1 MSVGTATSYSL
12 EGKVIIVTGGYG
24 ILGKSFCEAIA
35 LAGGEVVLLGR
46 DENKG
51 IAAVKQIENQGGI
64 AFFAQADAMDE
75 NSLIHAREVILK
87 RFGKIDGLVNAAGGN
102 VPEAVLQPEADIFSL
117 NMNGMKKAMDL
128 NIWGT
133 LLPTQ
138 IFGTELVHQETGSI
152 VNISSVSTVR
162 PLTKVLGYSM
172 AKAAI
177 DAYTKWFAV
186 EVANRHGDRIRVNAL
201 VPGFFLT
208 DQNRTLLTQ
217 ADGSLTT
224 RGQSIIKQT
233 PFKRFGNPQEL
244 NGALIWLLSDASK
257 FVTGTT
263 VRVDGGFMSS
273 SGV

>member
-1 MSVGTATSYSL
+1 MSSGTTESFSL
-12 EGKVIIVTGGYG
+12 KDKVIIVTGGYG
-24 ILGKSFCEAIA
+24 ILGKSFSESIA
-35 LAGGEVVLLGR
+35 LAGGNVVILGR
-46 DENKG
+46 DEQKG
-51 IAAVKQIENQGGI
+51 LSVVKNIEAKGGI
-64 AFFAQADAMDE
+64 AFFAQADVMDE
-75 NSLIHAREVILK
+75 DSLKRAKDLILQ
-87 RFGKIDGLVNAAGGN
+87 RFGKISGLVNAAGGN

-117 NMNGMKKAMDL
+117 SMSGMKKALDL
-128 NIWGT
+128 NVWGT

-138 IFGTELVHQETGSI
+138 IFGAELVKEETGSI

-172 AKAAI
+172 AKSAI
-177 DAYTKWFAV
+177 DAYTKWFAI
-186 EVANRHGDRIRVNAL
+186 EVANRHGDKIRVNAL

-208 DQNRTLLTQ
+208 DQNRALLTQ
-217 ADGSLTT
+217 PDGSLTP

-233 PFKRFGNPQEL
+233 PFKRFGSPNEL

-257 FVTGTT
+257 FVTGTN

>member
-12 EGKVIIVTGGYG
+12 GGKVIIVTGGYG

-35 LAGGEVVLLGR
+35 LAGGQVVLLGR

-51 IAAVKQIENQGGI
+51 KAAVKQIENQGGI

-75 NSLIHAREVILK
+75 NSLIHVRAVILK

-138 IFGTELVHQETGSI
+138 IFGAELVHQETGSI

-217 ADGSLTT
+217 PDGSLTT

-233 PFKRFGNPQEL
+233 PFRRFGNPHEL

>member
-1 MSVGTATSYSL
+1 MNDGTTASFSL
-12 EGKVIIVTGGYG
+12 KGKVIVVTGGYG
-24 ILGKSFCEAIA
+24 ILGMSFCEGIA
-35 LAGGEVVLLGR
+35 LAGGEVVILGR
-46 DENKG
+46 NEQKG
-51 IAAVKQIENQGGI
+51 QNAVKHIENLGGV
-64 AFFAQADAMDE
+64 AFFVKADVMDE
-75 NSLIHAREVILK
+75 NSLKLAKDLILN
-87 RFGKIDGLVNAAGGN
+87 RFGKINGLVNAAGGN
-102 VPEAVLQPEADIFSL
+102 VPEAVLQPDADIFSM
-117 NMNGMKKAMDL
+117 NMNGMKKAMEL
-128 NIWGT
+128 NVWGT

-138 IFGTELVHQETGSI
+138 IFGPAFVQQQSGSI

-177 DAYTKWFAV
+177 DAYTKWFAI
-186 EVANRHGDRIRVNAL
+186 EVANRHGDSIRVNAL

-208 DQNRTLLTQ
+208 DQNRALLTQ
-217 ADGSLTT
+217 PDGSLTP

>member
-1 MSVGTATSYSL
+1 MNDDTTTSFSL
-12 EGKVIIVTGGYG
+12 KGKVIVVTGGYG

-35 LAGGEVVLLGR
+35 LAGGEVVILGR

-51 IAAVKQIENQGGI
+51 LVAVKHIENLGGI
-64 AFFAQADAMDE
+64 AFFAQADVMDE
-75 NSLIHAREVILK
+75 NSLEQAKESVLK
-87 RFGKIDGLVNAAGGN
+87 RFGKINGLVNAAGGN

-117 NMNGMKKAMDL
+117 NMNGMKKALDL

-138 IFGTELVHQETGSI
+138 IFGAAFIEQQSGSI

-177 DAYTKWFAV
+177 DAYTKWFAI
-186 EVANRHGDRIRVNAL
+186 EVANRHGDSIRVNAL

-208 DQNRTLLTQ
+208 DQNRALLTQ
-217 ADGSLTT
+217 SDGSLTP

-244 NGALIWLLSDASK
+244 NGALVWLLSDASK

>member
-1 MSVGTATSYSL
+1 MNDGTTASFSL
-12 EGKVIIVTGGYG
+12 KGKVIVVTGGYG
-24 ILGKSFCEAIA
+24 ILGMSFCEGIA
-35 LAGGEVVLLGR
+35 LAGGEVVILGR
-46 DENKG
+46 DEQKG
-51 IAAVKQIENQGGI
+51 QNAVKHIENLGGV
-64 AFFAQADAMDE
+64 AFFVKADVMDE
-75 NSLIHAREVILK
+75 NSLKLAKDLILN
-87 RFGKIDGLVNAAGGN
+87 RFGKINGLVNAAGGN
-102 VPEAVLQPEADIFSL
+102 VPEAVLQPDADIFSM
-117 NMNGMKKAMDL
+117 NMNGMKKAMEL
-128 NIWGT
+128 NVWGT

-138 IFGTELVHQETGSI
+138 IFGPAFVQQQSGSI

-177 DAYTKWFAV
+177 DAYTKWFAI
-186 EVANRHGDRIRVNAL
+186 EVANRHGDSIRVNAL

-208 DQNRTLLTQ
+208 DQNRALLTQ
-217 ADGSLTT
+217 PDGSLTP

>member
-12 EGKVIIVTGGYG
+12 GGKVIIVTGGYG

-35 LAGGEVVLLGR
+35 LAGGQVVLLGR

-51 IAAVKQIENQGGI
+51 KAAVKQIENQGGI

-138 IFGTELVHQETGSI
+138 IFGAELVHQETGSI

-217 ADGSLTT
+217 PDGSLTT

-233 PFKRFGNPQEL
+233 PFKRFGNPHEL

>member
-1 MSVGTATSYSL
+1 MNDGTTASFSL
-12 EGKVIIVTGGYG
+12 KGKVIVVTGGYG
-24 ILGKSFCEAIA
+24 ILGMSFCEGIA
-35 LAGGEVVLLGR
+35 LAGGEVVILGR
-46 DENKG
+46 DEQKG
-51 IAAVKQIENQGGI
+51 QNAVKHIENLGGV
-64 AFFAQADAMDE
+64 AFFVKADVMDE
-75 NSLIHAREVILK
+75 NSLKLAKDLILN
-87 RFGKIDGLVNAAGGN
+87 RFGKINGLVNAAGGN
-102 VPEAVLQPEADIFSL
+102 VPEAVLQPDADIFSM
-117 NMNGMKKAMDL
+117 NMNGMKKALEL
-128 NIWGT
+128 NVWGT

-138 IFGTELVHQETGSI
+138 IFGPAFVQQQSGSI

-177 DAYTKWFAV
+177 DAYTKWFAI
-186 EVANRHGDRIRVNAL
+186 EVANRHGDSIRVNAL

-208 DQNRTLLTQ
+208 DQNRALLTQ
-217 ADGSLTT
+217 PDGSLTP

>member
-12 EGKVIIVTGGYG
+12 GGKVIIVTGGYG

-35 LAGGEVVLLGR
+35 LAGGQVVLLGR

-51 IAAVKQIENQGGI
+51 KAAVKQIENQGGI

-138 IFGTELVHQETGSI
+138 IFGAELVHQETGSI

-217 ADGSLTT
+217 PDGSLTT

>member
-1 MSVGTATSYSL
+1 MNDGTTASFSL
-12 EGKVIIVTGGYG
+12 KGKVIVVTGGYG
-24 ILGKSFCEAIA
+24 ILGMSFCEGIA
-35 LAGGEVVLLGR
+35 LAGGDVVFLGR
-46 DENKG
+46 DEQKG
-51 IAAVKQIENQGGI
+51 QDAVKHIENLGGV
-64 AFFAQADAMDE
+64 AFFAKADVMDE
-75 NSLIHAREVILK
+75 NSLKLAKDLILN
-87 RFGKIDGLVNAAGGN
+87 RFGKINGLVNAAGGN
-102 VPEAVLQPEADIFSL
+102 VPEAVLQPDADIFSM
-117 NMNGMKKAMDL
+117 NMNGMKKALEL
-128 NIWGT
+128 NVWGT

-138 IFGTELVHQETGSI
+138 IFGPAFVQQQSGSI

-177 DAYTKWFAV
+177 DAYTKWFAI
-186 EVANRHGDRIRVNAL
+186 EVANRHGDSIRVNAL

-208 DQNRTLLTQ
+208 DQNRALLTQ
-217 ADGSLTT
+217 PDGSLTP

-244 NGALIWLLSDASK
+244 NGALIWLLSDAST

>member
-1 MSVGTATSYSL
+1 MNDNTTASFSL
-12 EGKVIIVTGGYG
+12 KGKVIVVTGGYG

-35 LAGGEVVLLGR
+35 LAGGEVVILGR

-51 IAAVKQIENQGGI
+51 LAAVKHIENLGGI
-64 AFFAQADAMDE
+64 AFFAQADVMDE
-75 NSLIHAREVILK
+75 NSLEQAKESVLK
-87 RFGKIDGLVNAAGGN
+87 RFGKINGLVNAAGGN

-117 NMNGMKKAMDL
+117 NMNGMKKALDL

-138 IFGTELVHQETGSI
+138 IFGAAFVQQKSGSI

-177 DAYTKWFAV
+177 DAYTKWFAI
-186 EVANRHGDRIRVNAL
+186 EVANRHGDSIRVNAL

-208 DQNRTLLTQ
+208 DQNRALLTQ
-217 ADGSLTT
+217 PDGSLTS

-244 NGALIWLLSDASK
+244 NGALVWLLSDASK

>member
-1 MSVGTATSYSL
+1 MNEETRPTFSL
-12 EGKVIIVTGGYG
+12 NGKVVVVTGGYG
-24 ILGKSFCEAIA
+24 ILGKSFCKAIA
-35 LAGGEVVLLGR
+35 LAGGSVVILGR
-46 DENKG
+46 DERKG
-51 IAAVKQIENQGGI
+51 EAAIRDIEDSGGT
-64 AFFAQADAMDE
+64 AFFSRADVMDE
-75 NSLIHAREVILK
+75 PDLILAKETILK
-87 RFGKIDGLVNAAGGN
+87 KFGKIDGLVNAAGGN

-117 NMNGMKKAMDL
+117 NMQGMKKALDL
-128 NIWGT
+128 NVWGT

-138 IFGTELVHQETGSI
+138 IFGSALMLQPTSSI

-186 EVANRHGDRIRVNAL
+186 EVANRHGDAIRVNAL

-217 ADGSLTT
+217 PDGSLTP

-233 PFKRFGNPQEL
+233 PFRRFGIPQEL
-244 NGALIWLLSDASK
+244 NGALVWLLSDASK
-257 FVTGTT
+257 FVTGTM

>member
-1 MSVGTATSYSL
+1 MNDGTTASFSL
-12 EGKVIIVTGGYG
+12 KEKVIVVTGGYG

-35 LAGGEVVLLGR
+35 FAGGEVVILGR
-46 DENKG
+46 DEQKG
-51 IAAVKQIENQGGI
+51 QSAVKQIENLGGT
-64 AFFAQADAMDE
+64 AFFAQADVLDE
-75 NSLIHAREVILK
+75 ISLKEAKDSIMK
-87 RFGKIDGLVNAAGGN
+87 RFGKINGLVNAAGGN

-128 NIWGT
+128 NVWGT

-138 IFGTELVHQETGSI
+138 IFGEAFIHQSSGSI

-177 DAYTKWFAV
+177 DAYTKWFAI
-186 EVANRHGDRIRVNAL
+186 EVANRHGDNIRVNAL

-208 DQNRTLLTQ
+208 DQNRALLTQ
-217 ADGSLTT
+217 PDGSLTQ

-244 NGALIWLLSDASK
+244 NGALVWLLSDASK

>member
-1 MSVGTATSYSL
+1 MNDGTTASFSL
-12 EGKVIIVTGGYG
+12 KGKVIVVTGGYG
-24 ILGKSFCEAIA
+24 ILGMSFCEGIA
-35 LAGGEVVLLGR
+35 LAGGEVVILGR
-46 DENKG
+46 DEQKG
-51 IAAVKQIENQGGI
+51 QYAVKHIENLGGV
-64 AFFAQADAMDE
+64 AFFAKADVMDE
-75 NSLIHAREVILK
+75 NSLKLAKDLILN
-87 RFGKIDGLVNAAGGN
+87 RFGKINGLVNAAGGN
-102 VPEAVLQPEADIFSL
+102 VPEAVLQPDADIFSM
-117 NMNGMKKAMDL
+117 NMNGMKKAMEL
-128 NIWGT
+128 NVWGT

-138 IFGTELVHQETGSI
+138 IFGPAFVQQQSGSI

-177 DAYTKWFAV
+177 DAYTKWFAI
-186 EVANRHGDRIRVNAL
+186 EVANRHGDSIRVNAL

-208 DQNRTLLTQ
+208 DQNRALLTQ
-217 ADGSLTT
+217 PDGSLTP

>member
-1 MSVGTATSYSL
+1 MNDETTASFSL
-12 EGKVIIVTGGYG
+12 KGKVIVVTGGYG

-35 LAGGEVVLLGR
+35 LGGGEVIILGR
-46 DENKG
+46 DEQKG
-51 IAAVKQIENQGGI
+51 QATVKHIENQGGI
-64 AFFAQADAMDE
+64 AFFAQADVMDE
-75 NSLIHAREVILK
+75 NSLKLAKDSILN
-87 RFGKIDGLVNAAGGN
+87 RFGKINGLVNAAGGN
-102 VPEAVLQPEADIFSL
+102 VPEAVLQPDADIFSL
-117 NMNGMKKAMDL
+117 NMNGMKKAMEL
-128 NIWGT
+128 NVWGT

-138 IFGTELVHQETGSI
+138 IFGTAFVQQQSGSI
-152 VNISSVSTVR
+152 VNISSVSTIR

-177 DAYTKWFAV
+177 DAYTKWFAI
-186 EVANRHGDRIRVNAL
+186 EVANRHGDSIRVNAL

-217 ADGSLTT
+217 ADGSLTP

>member
-1 MSVGTATSYSL
+1 MGVGTETSFSL
-12 EGKVIIVTGGYG
+12 KGKVIVVTGGYG

-35 LAGGEVVLLGR
+35 TAGGEVVLLGR

-51 IAAVKQIENQGGI
+51 QAAVKHIEKQGGI
-64 AFFAQADAMDE
+64 AYFAQADAMDE
-75 NSLIHAREVILK
+75 SSLILAREMVIN
-87 RFGKIDGLVNAAGGN
+87 RFGRIDGLVNAAGGN
-102 VPEAVLQPEADIFSL
+102 VPEAVLPPEADIFSL

-138 IFGTELVHQETGSI
+138 IFGAEIVRQETGSI

-186 EVANRHGDRIRVNAL
+186 EVANRHGDAIRVNAL

-217 ADGSLTT
+217 ADGTLTA

-263 VRVDGGFMSS
+263 IRVDGGFMSS

>member
-1 MSVGTATSYSL
+1 
-12 EGKVIIVTGGYG
+12 
-24 ILGKSFCEAIA
+24 
-35 LAGGEVVLLGR
+35 
-46 DENKG
+46 
-51 IAAVKQIENQGGI
+51 
-64 AFFAQADAMDE
+64 MDE
-75 NSLIHAREVILK
+75 NSLEQAKESVLK
-87 RFGKIDGLVNAAGGN
+87 RFGKINGLVNAAGGN

-117 NMNGMKKAMDL
+117 NMNGMKKALDL

-138 IFGTELVHQETGSI
+138 IFGAAFIEQQSGSI

-177 DAYTKWFAV
+177 DAYTKWFAI
-186 EVANRHGDRIRVNAL
+186 EVANRHGDSIRVNAL

-208 DQNRTLLTQ
+208 DQNRALLTQ
-217 ADGSLTT
+217 SDGLLTP

-244 NGALIWLLSDASK
+244 NGALVWLLSDASK